1 MNYIIIL
8 ILLGISLAL
17 IAIGFFSKNYTI
29 LYISGVIFIV
39 MAVFVAATSIEI
51 PAGYNTTNIVNIT
64 KTAISLNQTREY
76 GSINDIVVTK
86 FSPMSNTNNGYLG
99 MLFAGLGSAI
109 ILLSYVSNRQ
119 FKRDL
124 KQGRD
129 DE

>member
-1 MNYIIIL
+1 
-8 ILLGISLAL
+8 
-17 IAIGFFSKNYTI
+17 
-29 LYISGVIFIV
+29 
-39 MAVFVAATSIEI
+39 
-51 PAGYNTTNIVNIT
+51 
-64 KTAISLNQTREY
+64 
-76 GSINDIVVTK
+76 
-86 FSPMSNTNNGYLG
+86 MSNTNNGYLG